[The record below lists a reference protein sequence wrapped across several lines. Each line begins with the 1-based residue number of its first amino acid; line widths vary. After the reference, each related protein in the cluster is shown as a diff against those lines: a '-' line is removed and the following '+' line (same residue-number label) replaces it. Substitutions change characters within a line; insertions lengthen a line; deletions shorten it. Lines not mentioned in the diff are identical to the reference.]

1 MLVLSRKI
9 GEKIVIGD
17 KITVTIM
24 EVKGDSV
31 RLAFDAPK
39 DIKIYRGEIYEAIA
53 AENKQAAVSPA
64 AVDLDMLKGIQKQEK

>member
-9 GEKIVIGD
+9 GERIVIGD
-17 KITVTIM
+17 KIIITVM
-24 EVKGDSV
+24 DVKGDSV

-53 AENKQAAVSPA
+53 EENKQAAVSPPA
-64 AVDLDMLKGIQKQEK
+64 AELDMLKGIQKQNK